1 MTCTSSIGSHV
12 DGTRSGEYSSS
23 RPSSH
28 LRREASARRDTS
40 VYDVGVDNGTTY
52 IASER
57 ASGETETVT
66 ANWTREG
73 EEARG
78 VHVDLLIESTQP

>member
-1 MTCTSSIGSHV
+1 MK
-12 DGTRSGEYSSS
+12 
-23 RPSSH
+23 
-28 LRREASARRDTS
+28 RRLGRDTS

-57 ASGETETVT
+57 VSGETETVT

-73 EEARG
+73 EARG
-78 VHVDLLIESTQP
+78 VHVDLPIESAQP

>member
-1 MTCTSSIGSHV
+1 MYLVLSVHISTEQDPAST
-12 DGTRSGEYSSS
+12 SSS
-23 RPSSH
+23 RRSSH

-57 ASGETETVT
+57 VSGETETVT

-78 VHVDLLIESTQP
+78 VHVDLPIESAQP